1 MIVFVI
7 NIGPEESPNIS
18 GPPGNSGKSHIQ
30 TCGKLVLETFKGRV
44 DISGP
49 HQSPVFLASCPGA
62 AQQVHNLFLAFCP
75 HSVKESFGIHGRID
89 ISDLDVGSQMIPV
102 VFKIINRILR
112 LCFVQPEDLHAL
124 VVVILLCLAPYIL
137 SCFRIGGIIL
147 DGISHI
153 GVINADTLFHPCK
166 ESFGF
171 HLLKVFTLVV
181 HHWPD
186 RNHQFD
192 SHFLQFPDH
201 CIRIRP
207 VSGIKSPVSLLWPVE
222 KVYYDH
228 VNRNPSSLILS
239 GYFQQLLLG
248 LIAELALPE
257 SHTIFGHHRNLSC
270 SIGIGFLNFCRCIPR
285 SDPIV

>member
-1 MIVFVI
+1 M
-7 NIGPEESPNIS
+7 
-18 GPPGNSGKSHIQ
+18 
-30 TCGKLVLETFKGRV
+30 

-49 HQSPVFLASCPGA
+49 HQSSVFLAAGPGA
-62 AQQVHNLFLAFCP
+62 AEQIHNLFLAFRL
-75 HSVKESFGIHGRID
+75 HSVEESFSVHHRID
-89 ISDLDVGSQMIPV
+89 ISDLNIWSQMITV
-102 VFKIINRILR
+102 VFKVINCILR
-112 LCFVQPEDLHAL
+112 LCFVQPENLYAL
-124 VVVILLCLAPYIL
+124 VIIILLCFAPYIL
-137 SCFRIGGIIL
+137 SCFRVCGIIL
-147 DGISHI
+147 NGIAHI
-153 GVINADTLFHPCK
+153 GVIDTDTLFHSCK
-166 ESFGF
+166 KSLCLHFR
-171 HLLKVFTLVV
+171 KVFTLIIY
-181 HHWPD
+181 HRPD

-201 CIRIRP
+201 CVRIRP
-207 VSGIKSPVSLLWPVE
+207 VSGIKSPISLLWPVE

-257 SHTIFGHHRNLSC
+257 SHTVFRHHGDFSC